1 MSLCPAV
8 MNQFVEKDNL
18 HPRSLHRGRYDF
30 PKLIA
35 ASPELGRFVAVN
47 PYGDESVDFA
57 DPAAVKALNRALLI
71 QMYGIK
77 DWDIP
82 NQYLCPPIPSRAD
95 HLHYLADLLAESND
109 AVVPRG
115 DAVRVMDV
123 GVGANCIYP
132 LIGRS
137 VYGWQFVGTDID
149 AAALNNAQA
158 LLQANGMD
166 KAVELRLQHSRTAV
180 FAGVTDAHEHFDLSM
195 CNPPFHASLGEAKAG
210 SQRKWHNLGKTGEAD
225 PVLNFGGQGR
235 ELWCKG
241 GEVAF
246 VRRMIQESVSG
257 HGNVLWFTTLVSKS
271 DNMPVLEALLKEA
284 GVRDT
289 RVLEMSQGQK
299 KSRILAWS
307 YFDAAQRRDWAIRR
321 WQVR

>member
-1 MSLCPAV
+1 MSLPA
-8 MNQFVEKDNL
+8 EKGDL
-18 HPRSLHRGRYDF
+18 HPRNLHRGRYDF
-30 PKLIA
+30 PALIA
-35 ASPELGRFVAVN
+35 ADPGLGAYVAVN

-71 QMYGIK
+71 QCYGIK

-82 NQYLCPPIPSRAD
+82 PQYLCPPIPGRAD
-95 HLHYLADLLAESND
+95 HLHYLADLLAESN
-109 AVVPRG
+109 AGVVPRG

-149 AAALNNAQA
+149 AGALDNARSV
-158 LLQANGMD
+158 LQANGMAR
-166 KAVELRLQHSRTAV
+166 AVELRLQRTRSAI
-180 FAGVTDAHEHFDLSM
+180 FAGVSDAHEYFDLTL

-210 SQRKWHNLGKTGEAD
+210 TQRKWQNLGKGAAQA

-241 GEVAF
+241 GEFAF
-246 VRRMIQESVSG
+246 VRRMIQESVPG
-257 HGNVLWFTTLVSKS
+257 HANVLWFSSLVSKS
-271 DNMPVLEALLKEA
+271 ENLPMLQALLKEA
-284 GVRDT
+284 GARDT
-289 RVLEMSQGQK
+289 RVLEMAQGQK
-299 KSRILAWS
+299 KSRILAWT
-307 YFDAAQRRDWAIRR
+307 FMDEGQRRDWSRRR
-321 WQVR
+321 WQVA